1 MYVGLG
7 DLILMHL
14 LLTYSCGF
22 VAHLFRSSMSIY
34 LSIYLSIYS
43 NLFIYLYRVLTQ
55 WHSSKAGEDFLSWD
69 PQMFSDFR
77 EEYGNCDVL
86 ICESNICSLNI
97 LGTIATNL

>member
-7 DLILMHL
+7 DLILMRL
-14 LLTYSCGF
+14 LF
-22 VAHLFRSSMSIY
+22 IY
-34 LSIYLSIYS
+34 KFMRFCCSPLPFINVYLSIYS